1 MRFFAWVVVPAFA
14 LSACTRERERVTLD
28 GISATVAPGSR
39 PLAPER
45 VEKLREAV
53 RASGPGVEVAL
64 VGRRPESAPLPW
76 MYLQRTVVRPMAMQT
91 LEVSKVL
98 EGTLQEL
105 RATLTDGGLEVL
117 SSTSSAIDDTQE
129 ACFVTRS
136 NKGEASVTNHTCL
149 RLWVGTETR
158 AVHTVAV
165 VCLSLSSETEEC
177 ERILAS
183 RAVTPGPH
191 LPLSSKLEP

>member
-1 MRFFAWVVVPAFA
+1 VRFIAWLALPALAFG
-14 LSACTRERERVTLD
+14 ACTRERERVTID

-53 RASGPGVEVAL
+53 LSSGPGVEVAMA
-64 VGRRPESAPLPW
+64 GRRPESAPLPW
-76 MYLQRTVVRPMAMQT
+76 MYLQRSVVRPHVLQP

-98 EGTLQEL
+98 DGTLKEL
-105 RATLTDGGLEVL
+105 RATLAESGLEVL
-117 SSTSSAIDDTQE
+117 SSTSSIIDDTQE
-129 ACFVTRS
+129 TCFSTRS

-149 RLWVGTETR
+149 RLWVGAETR
-158 AVHTVAV
+158 AVHTVSV
-165 VCLSLSSETEEC
+165 VCMALSSEAEEC
-177 ERILAS
+177 ERVLAS

-191 LPLSSKLEP
+191 LPLSAKLEP